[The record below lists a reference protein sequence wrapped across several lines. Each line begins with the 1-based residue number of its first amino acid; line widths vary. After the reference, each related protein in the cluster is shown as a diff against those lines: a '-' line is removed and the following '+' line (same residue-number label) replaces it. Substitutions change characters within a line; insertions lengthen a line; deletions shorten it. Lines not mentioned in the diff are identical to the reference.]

1 AGRARLPLLVLDSML
16 PGQELDFW
24 TDDKTYLALMA
35 DVGVGGSLGM
45 LGMDPRTRNVLRHG
59 VEVTVT
65 ACQPR
70 DGGVYT
76 VLSGQR
82 VFRLP
87 TSSAPQPV
95 GRWRRAYAEGSEEIA
110 LGWGQEQFVEEQ
122 GQDPLTSLLGG
133 ARNREALNQKV
144 GEGAW
149 EAVVVQW
156 LTDEPSAGEEAHPL
170 ASRIEAAIPQWLDLV
185 RSAGRERREGQLEL
199 IRETLGQP
207 PPVSQPRAFAL
218 WAAALIN
225 PLPSLGVALEIRPAV
240 LAASSG
246 SE

>member
-82 VFRLP
+82 VFRLQ

-110 LGWGQEQFVEEQ
+110 LGWGQEQFVEAAL
-122 GQDPLTSLLGG
+122 GSFGLT
-133 ARNREALNQKV
+133 EV
-144 GEGAW
+144 
-149 EAVVVQW
+149 
-156 LTDEPSAGEEAHPL
+156 
-170 ASRIEAAIPQWLDLV
+170 
-185 RSAGRERREGQLEL
+185 
-199 IRETLGQP
+199 
-207 PPVSQPRAFAL
+207 FAL
-218 WAAALIN
+218 CLRGHSWQCAM
-225 PLPSLGVALEIRPAV
+225 PLLRAEC
-240 LAASSG
+240 
-246 SE
+246 